1 LRPAARGRANRV
13 RRGHDRGR
21 EPRRTPTRR
30 ARRGSPPRRRCGGA
44 GGGATASGAGART
57 GAKRPERVARKP
69 EGASVTALRQD
80 GDFQLKMA

>member
-21 EPRRTPTRR
+21 EPRRTPPIR
-30 ARRGSPPRRRCGGA
+30 ARRGSLPTAPA
-44 GGGATASGAGART
+44 GGDGPAAPAPGA